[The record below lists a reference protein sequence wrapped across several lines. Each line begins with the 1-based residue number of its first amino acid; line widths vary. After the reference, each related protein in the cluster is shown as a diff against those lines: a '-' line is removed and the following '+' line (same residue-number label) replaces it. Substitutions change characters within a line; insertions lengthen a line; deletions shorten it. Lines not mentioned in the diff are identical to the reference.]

1 MHQSKINCA
10 DQLESWAENLS
21 LSRDIDVFAFSLS
34 ASKTIV
40 KLEFQ
45 KTDRTGMI
53 EYTVKAS
60 RISTEMFYFKVKN
73 NLNFLKMEITF
84 FSHQFF
90 SPEMLVDGTEKLKS
104 KNSEE
109 KKLKLFEGLEC

>member
-1 MHQSKINCA
+1 
-10 DQLESWAENLS
+10 
-21 LSRDIDVFAFSLS
+21 
-34 ASKTIV
+34 
-40 KLEFQ
+40 
-45 KTDRTGMI
+45 
-53 EYTVKAS
+53 
-60 RISTEMFYFKVKN
+60 
-73 NLNFLKMEITF
+73 MEITF